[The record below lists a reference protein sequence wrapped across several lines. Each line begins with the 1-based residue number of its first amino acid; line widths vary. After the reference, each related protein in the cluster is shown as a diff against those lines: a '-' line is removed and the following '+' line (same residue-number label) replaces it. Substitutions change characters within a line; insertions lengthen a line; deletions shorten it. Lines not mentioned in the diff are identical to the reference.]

1 MNGMMRKML
10 RMMTEEDAKLF
21 EKNQLKTYKAKNA
34 LKATK
39 EQIEEAIYKHS
50 GLTYDICV
58 ELACTPKQLFMK
70 IDKYGLREEMYNA
83 RKHLVAKAESTL
95 AELLASSNE
104 KLKAEAAKFV
114 LERLGRDEGW
124 GAGPQVAQQINI
136 STDKDIREIFG
147 I

>member
-1 MNGMMRKML
+1 MQT
-10 RMMTEEDAKLF
+10 MTEEDAKIF
-21 EKNQLKTYKAKNA
+21 EKNHLKTYKAKNA

-39 EQIEEAIYKHS
+39 EQVEEAIYKHS

-58 ELACTPKQLFMK
+58 ELDCTPKQLFMK
-70 IDKYGLREEMYNA
+70 IDKYGLREEMHNA

-95 AELLASSNE
+95 AELLASSND
-104 KLKAEAAKFV
+104 KLKAEVAKFI

-124 GAGPQVAQQINI
+124 GQNPQIVQQIDT
-136 STDKDIREIFG
+136 TDGSIKQIFG